1 MLWLQYAGMQL
12 YYTLKPV
19 SGTVMLKYNLFLQ
32 NSFIVIFVI
41 TICTYRNFSLVLC
54 IVYLSNIFCF
64 LKLNYIFIC
73 AILKVY
79 KNYTYFW
86 LFELFYAK

>member
-19 SGTVMLKYNLFLQ
+19 SGTVMLKYYLFLQ
-32 NSFIVIFVI
+32 FLHSY
-41 TICTYRNFSLVLC
+41 ICNNDLYVPYFSLVLC
-54 IVYLSNIFCF
+54 IVYLSNISCF
-64 LKLNYIFIC
+64 LKLNYTFIC

-79 KNYTYFW
+79 KNYTYF
-86 LFELFYAK
+86 